1 MHAKRTLGTWL
12 VTLALALH
20 GAAALAGTN
29 IVSEDFTGDNV
40 TNQWVT
46 LGGACL
52 TAGDSN
58 TKPITGGVGIPA
70 CVGDPYYY
78 SSSNGGTNPTN
89 LNSQLPLV
97 GMGGGT
103 GTPDAVGHGALR
115 LTNGGSQSDNEAG
128 AIVSSWTFPSNQG
141 LQVTFTT
148 YTYGGNGYN
157 NGQQYSGADGIG
169 FYLIDG
175 SYSPSIGA
183 FGGSLGYSCSQ
194 GKDPAN
200 GMVGGYLGLGM
211 DEYGNFSNPG
221 DNTASG
227 PGFSPGY
234 IGLRGNGIVNW
245 TQLNSKYPGYYPNSL
260 TSSQQLAAVQ
270 KTCSSGNLWDYSNPS
285 SPQQVSVIATQTSTP
300 YSCATKTTTT
310 TTNATTYADLN
321 DTNSTYYPYTAYY
334 KRSGNWYSYN
344 LTASDQATGLADSC
358 PSGSTNGTLYKF
370 SVGYS
375 NGQLVT
381 KWTATTTPYTC
392 TLATTKTTTS
402 YTTTYANLQSV
413 NSTYYPSSLSSSL
426 QTQAVS
432 NTCSAGYLYDYSQN
446 GTLPDYNFINH
457 WPVSGTI
464 FSQENDSTATRTKA
478 TAITYKLIIAP
489 NGQLTLSYDYGN
501 TGTFADLI
509 PQSANVYITSSNGP
523 LPSSFRFGFG
533 GSTGGGTNVHEIT
546 CFEAS
551 PAARTT
557 GAPFVPIAIS
567 SSGSYAYTL
576 NSNPSPVQGLVQAYT
591 VQSGGTTA
599 ATASWEAGALMST
612 YRTTPVSATT
622 PTASRLYS
630 TASNG
635 TTVTPLV
642 SLDGAAFGTISASAA
657 TCLGS
662 TTTMAT
668 TTLNQA
674 QYNIV
679 NYTVNPSYTWS
690 GMPSSCASYLGT
702 RLSGSY
708 LAAFS
713 TDDSGLVLAAPA
725 TAADFALTGYS
736 TWASSL
742 KTRSTSLLFTNNDGF
757 LYSVDASTGALN
769 WGWMPRPFVA
779 QLQNYGGFYQQD
791 NFGGKFVAVD
801 GYDGS
806 AWATYVVGSAQQGGL
821 WYDLKLASSAGAA
834 PTPSAVVP
842 INLPLSNPTYPSA
855 GYSLSG
861 VSPTVQEAPV
871 TRTIGTR
878 QYAAFIVNTGSGSS
892 TASYLVEFDVSVG
905 VPSTATVGSAYVAQI
920 PASSIGGSGSYVTS
934 NLYLDAASGALEL
947 GTTGGRVYQLP
958 FTGNASTDAGLI
970 GLLATSH
977 DTTDPVLYVGGSQI
991 NGFPYT
997 WAASMPEATVFGIG
1011 ARGWQPL
1018 WATSNSQGYA
1028 AGTSA
1033 GSWSNSSTVTT
1044 LTGGSVISD
1053 MPTVISGVLAIPV
1066 YVPPSA
1072 GQAAC
1077 NVNGN
1082 GFEDYFGV
1090 TNGVFP
1096 TGYITDAQGNAVT
1109 ADTSLGL
1116 GQAYTINAANSS
1128 SGLLGFG
1135 GSSSSGSPGSALVF
1149 QNATLNRPV
1158 QWRVH

>member
-221 DNTASG
+221 DNTATG

-234 IGLRGNGIVNW
+234 IGLRGSGIVNW
-245 TQLNSKYPGYYPNSL
+245 TQLNQKYPTYYPSSL
-260 TSSQQLAAVQ
+260 TTSQQKAAVQ
-270 KTCSSGNLWDYSNPS
+270 NTCGSGTLWDYSNPS
-285 SPQQVSVIATQTSTP
+285 SPQQVSGVAPQTTTP
-300 YSCATKTTTT
+300 YSCATQTTP
-310 TTNATTYADLN
+310 ATTYADLN
-321 DTNSTYYPYTAYY
+321 SQYPNDYP
-334 KRSGNWYSYN
+334 SIV
-344 LTASDQATGLADSC
+344 AS
-358 PSGSTNGTLYKF
+358 STNDNPSASSANNGLTKTCSNSRLYQYTKKNTW
-370 SVGYS
+370 SA
-375 NGQLVT
+375 VT
-381 KWTATTTPYTC
+381 PKVAISCSTTPTTTT
-392 TLATTKTTTS
+392 
-402 YTTTYANLQSV
+402 TTTYADLQAA
-413 NSTYYPSSLSSSL
+413 NSAYYPGSLTT
-426 QTQAVS
+426 TQQQNAVT
-432 NTCSAGYLYDYSQN
+432 NTCNAGYLYDYSQS
-446 GTLPDYNFINH
+446 GTLADYNFINH

-464 FSQENDSTATRTKA
+464 FSQENNANATRTAA

-509 PQSANVYITSSNGP
+509 PQSADVYITSSNGP

-533 GSTGGGTNVHEIT
+533 ASTGGGTNVHEIT

-557 GAPFVPIAIS
+557 GAPFVPISIAA
-567 SSGSYAYTL
+567 SGSYAYTL
-576 NSNPSPVQGLVQAYT
+576 NTNPSPLQGLVQAYA
-591 VQSGGTTA
+591 VQSGGVTA
-599 ATASWEAGALMST
+599 STPSWEAGALMST
-612 YRTTPVSATT
+612 YRTTPVSTAT

-630 TASNG
+630 TAVDG
-635 TTVTPLV
+635 QTVTPLV
-642 SLDGAAFGTISASAA
+642 SLDSAAFGLPSTGSES
-657 TCLGS
+657 CLGS
-662 TTTMAT
+662 NTTMAT
-668 TTLNQA
+668 ATLSEA
-674 QYNIV
+674 EYNIV
-679 NYTVNPSYTWS
+679 NYTVNPNYTWAS
-690 GMPSSCASYLGT
+690 MPSSCSSYLGV
-702 RLSGSY
+702 RMSGSY
-708 LAAFS
+708 LGGFS
-713 TDDSGLVLAAPA
+713 TDDSGLVLGAPA
-725 TAADFALTGYS
+725 TAADFALTGYT
-736 TWASSL
+736 TWASSM
-742 KTRSTSLLFTNNDGF
+742 KTRSTTLLFTNNDGF
-757 LYSVDASTGALN
+757 LYSVDGSTGALN

-779 QLQNYGGFYQQD
+779 QLQDYGGFYKQD
-791 NFGGKFVAVD
+791 NFGGKFIAAD
-801 GYDGS
+801 AYDGS
-806 AWATYVVGSAQQGGL
+806 AWATYIVGSAQQGGL

-842 INLPLSNPTYPSA
+842 INLPLSGATYPSA
-855 GYSLSG
+855 GYSLNG

-871 TRTIGTR
+871 VRTIGTR

-892 TASYLVEFDVSVG
+892 TASYLVEFDVSSG

-920 PASSIGGSGSYVTS
+920 AASSIGGSGSYVS
-934 NLYLDAASGALEL
+934 SDLYLDASSGTLEF
-947 GTTGGRVYQLP
+947 GTTGGRLYQMP
-958 FTGNASTDAGLI
+958 FTGNASTDVGLI
-970 GLLATSH
+970 GMLGTAH
-977 DTTDPVLYVGGSQI
+977 DTTDPVLYVGGSMI
-991 NGFPYT
+991 SGFPYT
-997 WAASMPEATVFGIG
+997 WAASMNETTVFGIG

-1018 WATSNSQGYA
+1018 WATSNAQGYV
-1028 AGTSA
+1028 AGTSV
-1033 GSWSNSSTVTT
+1033 GSWSNSATVTK
-1044 LTGGSVISD
+1044 LTPGSVISD
-1053 MPTVISGVLAIPV
+1053 MPTVISGVLTIPV
-1066 YVPPSA
+1066 YVPPTA

-1082 GFEDYFGV
+1082 GFEDYFAV
-1090 TNGVFP
+1090 TNGTFP
-1096 TGYITDAQGNAVT
+1096 SGLITDSQGNKIT

-1128 SGLLGFG
+1128 SGLLAFG

-1149 QNATLNRPV
+1149 QDTTGRRVV
-1158 QWRVH
+1158 QWRVD